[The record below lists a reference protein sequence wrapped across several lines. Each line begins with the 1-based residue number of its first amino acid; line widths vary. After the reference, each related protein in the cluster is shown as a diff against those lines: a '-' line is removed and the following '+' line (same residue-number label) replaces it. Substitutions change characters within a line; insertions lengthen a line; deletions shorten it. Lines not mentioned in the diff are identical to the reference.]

1 MFRESRLCS
10 WNKVSNPLSSETSL
24 DSRNFSSKFSVLG
37 ISWSNVEVTPVISWN
52 GHNPCQQIFPWNSQ
66 HFTPLQPRGLFFSC
80 FFLEKSRSNIC
91 EHWMTQD
98 CSGFFFW
105 FYPQPQEMNTVKQIY
120 KNSKFRETSIFSR
133 ANLIL
138 RLALHTLTTSVFG
151 MGFCFFNVSFPDSSK
166 GREKGVSGTHE
177 PSAWSHKSLAYW
189 RGYICVAVC
198 VTCCSV
204 LQRGAAWCSVVQRLV
219 TNCWSVGISTQVLQ
233 CAWRVAVWCSV
244 VQCGRRRSV
253 LRWFVTNRWAT
264 DTGIQVLQCACR
276 VVLWCSVLQCV
287 AACCSVLQRVAA
299 TCHKLLAYWHE
310 CCSVRDVLQCA
321 AVRYS
326 VMQWFVTNRWP
337 VGMGIYMLQ
346 TAWRVAVCCSVFQHV
361 AACCNDSWQMSG
373 LLVWECM
380 CCSVRDMLQCVTACC
395 IMLQWFVTNCW
406 CHKSLSYWNGFTC
419 VAVCVTGCCVLQRDA
434 VICHQSLAYWY
445 G

>member
-1 MFRESRLCS
+1 MDTIH
-10 WNKVSNPLSSETSL
+10 VSKYFLE
-24 DSRNFSSKFSVLG
+24 
-37 ISWSNVEVTPVISWN
+37 
-52 GHNPCQQIFPWNSQ
+52 NSQ

-151 MGFCFFNVSFPDSSK
+151 MDFFVFLMFLFQILQKGERKGFLVHTSHPH
-166 GREKGVSGTHE
+166 GVTNRWPTGVGIYVLQCVWRVAVYCSVVQRGAETC
-177 PSAWSHKSLAYW
+177 HKLLVCWYKYT
-189 RGYICVAVC
+189 GVAVC

-204 LQRGAAWCSVVQRLV
+204 VQCGAV
-219 TNCWSVGISTQVLQ
+219 WSAAQ
-233 CAWRVAVWCSV
+233 RVAVICHESLGYWHGYTSVAVCVPCCIV
-244 VQCGRRRSV
+244 VQCIAV
-253 LRWFVTNRWAT
+253 
-264 DTGIQVLQCACR
+264 C
-276 VVLWCSVLQCV
+276 CSVLQCA
-287 AACCSVLQRVAA
+287 AACAA

-373 LLVWECM
+373 LLVWVCM

>member
-151 MGFCFFNVSFPDSSK
+151 MDFFVFLMFLFQILQKGERKGFLVHTSHPH
-166 GREKGVSGTHE
+166 GVTNRWPTGVGIYV
-177 PSAWSHKSLAYW
+177 LQ
-189 RGYICVAVC
+189 C

-204 LQRGAAWCSVVQRLV
+204 LQRGAAWC
-219 TNCWSVGISTQVLQ
+219 
-233 CAWRVAVWCSV
+233 
-244 VQCGRRRSV
+244 
-253 LRWFVTNRWAT
+253 
-264 DTGIQVLQCACR
+264 
-276 VVLWCSVLQCV
+276 
-287 AACCSVLQRVAA
+287 
-299 TCHKLLAYWHE
+299 
-310 CCSVRDVLQCA
+310 RDLSQIA
-321 AVRYS
+321 
-326 VMQWFVTNRWP
+326 
-337 VGMGIYMLQ
+337 
-346 TAWRVAVCCSVFQHV
+346 
-361 AACCNDSWQMSG
+361 G
-373 LLVWECM
+373 LLV
-380 CCSVRDMLQCVTACC
+380 
-395 IMLQWFVTNCW
+395 
-406 CHKSLSYWNGFTC
+406 
-419 VAVCVTGCCVLQRDA
+419 
-434 VICHQSLAYWY
+434 
-445 G
+445 